1 MKRLLKYLSPFAP
14 DQSGA
19 VSALFELGGLMVICD
34 AGGCTGNI
42 CGFDEPRWFTRKS
55 ALFSAGLRDMDAIFG
70 RDDLLIR
77 RVSEAA
83 ELLHPPFIAYIGTP
97 VPAVIATDFSA
108 LQFLTEKKTGI
119 PTIALPTTGTNQ
131 YDKGAADAF
140 RAIFQTFAK
149 EQLPVVPGRIGLL
162 GATPL
167 DLTTTDATAFRN
179 AYGDNVVSY
188 GMGSTLADCR
198 NASST
203 EKNIVLSPAGIP
215 AAKLLQRLFG
225 TPYECDFPHLPD
237 FALPEDA
244 RKVLIIH
251 QQVAA
256 NALRNKLHGHAECA
270 VATWFQLLP
279 ALAAPGDFRIQDE
292 EHFQSIANEYDTIIA
307 DDDFRHALPDY
318 HGHWCSFP
326 HFAVSGQLPQST

>member
-77 RVSEAA
+77 RVAEAA

-108 LQFLTEKKTGI
+108 LRFLTEKRTNI
-119 PTIALPTTGTNQ
+119 PCIAVPTTGTNQ
-131 YDKGAADAF
+131 YDKGAEEAF
-140 RAIFQTFAK
+140 RMLFQTFATEK
-149 EQLPVVPGRIGLL
+149 LPVISGRIGLL

-167 DLTTTDATAFRN
+167 DLTTTDATDFRN
-179 AYGDNVVSY
+179 AYGTNTVSY
-188 GMGSTLADCR
+188 GMGSTLDDCR
-198 NASST
+198 QASCA
-203 EKNIVLSPAGIP
+203 EKNIVLSPAGLSS
-215 AAKLLQRLFG
+215 AKLLQRLFG
-225 TPYECDFPHLPD
+225 TPYECDFPILPS
-237 FALPEDA
+237 ALPKDA
-244 RKVLIIH
+244 RKVLIVH
-251 QQVAA
+251 QQIAA
-256 NALRNKLHGHAECA
+256 NALRNKLRGQADCT

-279 ALAAPGDFRIQDE
+279 TLTQPGDFHIRDE
-292 EHFQSIANEYDTIIA
+292 EHFQSIANDYDAIVA
-307 DDDFRHALPDY
+307 DDDLRHALPDY
-318 HGHWCSFP
+318 HGQWFSFP
-326 HFAVSGQLPQST
+326 HFAVSGQLPSP